1 MQARTD
7 FFSQTVSSDNPSFIL
22 KEMHRAAT
30 IGVGD
35 SITNKLPHESDSS
48 YSKTSKLKKSTGLK
62 GRKASKIVEA
72 QID

>member
-1 MQARTD
+1 
-7 FFSQTVSSDNPSFIL
+7 
-22 KEMHRAAT
+22 MHRAAT